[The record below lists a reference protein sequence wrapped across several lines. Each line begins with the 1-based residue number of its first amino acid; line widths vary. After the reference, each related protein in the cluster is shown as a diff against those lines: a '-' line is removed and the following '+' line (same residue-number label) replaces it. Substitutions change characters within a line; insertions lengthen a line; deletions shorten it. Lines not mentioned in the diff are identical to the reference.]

1 MASMIRRLAGEAARG
16 GAFSVEALG
25 RVLDPAAVDGAVV
38 ACGARERRRRK
49 LPAAWV
55 ALLCVAMGWY
65 AAEALPEVARRLCPA
80 ARVSGAALCRAR
92 RRLGARP
99 LAALFRRVCRPLAAP
114 GTPGAFLFGR
124 RLVAVDTAL
133 VDLPDSPAN
142 ARAFGRPGS
151 PRGPGA
157 WPQALVAALVECG
170 THAVCD
176 AGVWPRAADPHR
188 AARRLLRSVDR
199 ATLVLYDRGLHSCP
213 LLRAVRARG
222 AHALGRLPATVR
234 PVPVRQLADGTSL
247 VRLRPQGWP
256 RRWAGPPALARL
268 VRDTLDDPA
277 RSGHGAEHRLVTT
290 LLNPARAPAPD
301 LVVAYHARWEAE
313 LVVDELKTHQRPP
326 APLRSRT
333 PVGVVQELY
342 GLLLA
347 HYAVRA
353 LMAQAAAAAGAA
365 PTRLSF
371 LAALRLVR
379 TALPELQRASPR
391 ARRAVHR
398 RLLADLAAAAL
409 PRRRDRLNPRVVK
422 QKMSNYRLKRDHH
435 RGWPQPTK
443 PFPAAVLI
451 LRGR

>member
-1 MASMIRRLAGEAARG
+1 MDP
-16 GAFSVEALG
+16 GAVA
-25 RVLDPAAVDGAVV
+25 AAVDG
-38 ACGARERRRRK
+38 CGARERRRRK

-65 AAEALPEVARRLCPA
+65 AAEALPEVARRLCPG

-124 RLVAVDTAL
+124 RLVAADTAL
-133 VDLPDSPAN
+133 VDVPDSPAN

-151 PRGPGA
+151 ARGPGA
-157 WPQALVAALVECG
+157 WPQALVAALFECG

-176 AGVWPRAADPHR
+176 AGVWPRWANPHA

-199 ATLVLYDRGLHSCP
+199 ATLVLYDRGLHAVG
-213 LLRAVRARG
+213 LLLAVRARG
-222 AHALGRLPATVR
+222 AHALGRLPGTVR
-234 PVPVRQLADGTSL
+234 PEVLHALADGTLL
-247 VRLRPQGWP
+247 VRLRPWGWP
-256 RRWAGPPALARL
+256 RQRAGPPVL
-268 VRDTLDDPA
+268 VRLIRYTLDDPA
-277 RSGHGAEHRLVTT
+277 RPGHGVEHRLVTT
-290 LLNPARAPAPD
+290 LLNPARAPALD

-326 APLRSRT
+326 TPLRSRS
-333 PVGVVQELY
+333 PGGVVQEVY

-353 LMAQAAAAAGAA
+353 VMADAAATAGLP

-371 LAALRLVR
+371 LTALRLLR
-379 TALPELQRASPR
+379 TAVPDLLRAAPR
-391 ARRAVHR
+391 ARRPLHR
-398 RLLADLAAAAL
+398 RLLDDLAAALL
-409 PRRRDRLNPRVVK
+409 PPRRDRLNPRVVK

-435 RGWPQPTK
+435 RPWPQPTK
-443 PFPAAVLI
+443 PFPNAVVI
-451 LRGR
+451 LRDR